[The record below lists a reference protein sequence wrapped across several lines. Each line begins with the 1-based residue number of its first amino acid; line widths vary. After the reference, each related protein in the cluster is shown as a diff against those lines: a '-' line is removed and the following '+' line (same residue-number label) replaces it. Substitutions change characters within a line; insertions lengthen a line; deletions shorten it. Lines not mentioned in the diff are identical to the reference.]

1 MNELIFMVEEAPE
14 GGFPAICREA
24 ISLTLLVSLVI
35 L

>member
-14 GGFPAICREA
+14 GGFPVICREA
-24 ISLTLLVSLVI
+24 ISLSLFASSVI